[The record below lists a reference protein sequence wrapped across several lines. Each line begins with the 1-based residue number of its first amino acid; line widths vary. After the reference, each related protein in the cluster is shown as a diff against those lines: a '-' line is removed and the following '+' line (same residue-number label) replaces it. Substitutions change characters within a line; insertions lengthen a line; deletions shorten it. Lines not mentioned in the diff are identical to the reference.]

1 MKMSSFRSIDE
12 LIRMLSRE
20 KVLLKDMFQNRKSL
34 SYSYD
39 AAKELVDYKLER
51 IGFLIEHR
59 VLHDSGE
66 FLEMEDVYLR
76 FFEEVLDVNEDI
88 SVAGV
93 KESIDALDAAIEYYL
108 AENSLQRKSVY
119 LKDVKRILRNI
130 ALNTFRSVIDLK
142 RKIDSTYKN
151 EPNYKIKKL
160 KLQKLD
166 EKRLAVSELI
176 RQTENYLDNKRQ
188 GFFSLA
194 MDVGLRKVVADVR
207 LQLIEAY
214 HNLMELDRQI
224 IEYLNLIDYHNRL
237 VEKLRRVKYL
247 RDQLVLES
255 VTDIRQLLSDTNP
268 LWMENRPKYTLKLSL
283 EMLRNCDEG
292 LQALQ
297 NLALRMKKGVALRKR
312 NAEAISEDYLKQK
325 SKISDGINILELK
338 NAFLASGVDLYS
350 FIRNYNYK
358 NTGTD
363 IVPDLEQR
371 LVLFC
376 QIASQYLDELTI
388 SNEYRLDANI
398 EYPLVYPV

>member
-1 MKMSSFRSIDE
+1 MATFRSIEE

-39 AAKELVDYKLER
+39 AAKELVDYKMER
-51 IGFLIEHR
+51 IGFLIEHG

-76 FFEEVLDVNEDI
+76 FFEDVLDVNEDI

-93 KESIDALDAAIEYYL
+93 KESIDALESAIEYYL
-108 AENSLQRKSVY
+108 AETSLQRKTVY

-130 ALNTFRSVIDLK
+130 ALNTFRNVIDLK
-142 RKIDSTYKN
+142 RNIDSTYKN
-151 EPNYKIKKL
+151 EPNYRIKKL

-176 RQTENYLDNKRQ
+176 RQTENFLDNRRQ
-188 GFFSLA
+188 GFFSVA
-194 MDVGLRKVVADVR
+194 MDVGLRRVVSDVR
-207 LQLIEAY
+207 QQLVEAY

-255 VTDIRQLLSDTNP
+255 VTDIRKLLSDTNP

-283 EMLRNCDEG
+283 EMLRNNDEG
-292 LQALQ
+292 LQALRS
-297 NLALRMKKGVALRKR
+297 LSLRMKKGVTIRKR
-312 NAEAISEDYLKQK
+312 NAEAISPDYLRPK
-325 SKISDGINILELK
+325 SKIADGINILELK

-350 FIRNYNYK
+350 FIRDYSYRNAGN
-358 NTGTD
+358 D
-363 IVPDLEQR
+363 IVPDLEQK

-376 QIASQYLDELTI
+376 QIASQYLDELKI
-388 SNEYRLDANI
+388 SDEYILDGDI
-398 EYPLVYPV
+398 EYPLVYPI

>member
-1 MKMSSFRSIDE
+1 
-12 LIRMLSRE
+12 MLSRE

-39 AAKELVDYKLER
+39 AARELVDYKMER
-51 IGFLIEHR
+51 IGFLIEHG

-76 FFEEVLDVNEDI
+76 FFEDVLDVNEDI

-93 KESIDALDAAIEYYL
+93 KESIDALESAIEYYL
-108 AENSLQRKSVY
+108 AETSLQRKTVY

-130 ALNTFRSVIDLK
+130 ALNTFRNVIDLK
-142 RKIDSTYKN
+142 RNIDSTYKN
-151 EPNYKIKKL
+151 EPNYRIKKL

-176 RQTENYLDNKRQ
+176 RQTENFLDNRRQ
-188 GFFSLA
+188 GFFSVA
-194 MDVGLRKVVADVR
+194 MDVGLRRVVSDVR
-207 LQLIEAY
+207 QQLVEAY

-255 VTDIRQLLSDTNP
+255 VTDIRKLLSDTNP

-283 EMLRNCDEG
+283 EMLRNNDEG
-292 LQALQ
+292 LQALRS
-297 NLALRMKKGVALRKR
+297 LSLRMKKVVTIRKR
-312 NAEAISEDYLKQK
+312 NADAISPDYLRPK
-325 SKISDGINILELK
+325 SKIADGINILELK

-350 FIRNYNYK
+350 FIRDYNYR
-358 NTGTD
+358 NAGAD
-363 IVPDLEQR
+363 IVPDLEQK

-376 QIASQYLDELTI
+376 QIASQYLDELKI
-388 SNEYRLDANI
+388 RDEYRLDGEI
-398 EYPLVYPV
+398 EYPLVYPI

>member
-1 MKMSSFRSIDE
+1 M
-12 LIRMLSRE
+12 
-20 KVLLKDMFQNRKSL
+20 
-34 SYSYD
+34 
-39 AAKELVDYKLER
+39 ER

-142 RKIDSTYKN
+142 RNIDSTYKN

-176 RQTENYLDNKRQ
+176 RQTENYLDNNRQ

-237 VEKLRRVKYL
+237 LEKLRRVKYL

-297 NLALRMKKGVALRKR
+297 SLALRMKKGVSLRKR

-325 SKISDGINILELK
+325 SKIADGINILELK

-350 FIRNYNYK
+350 FIRDYNYK

-376 QIASQYLDELTI
+376 QIASQYLDELSI
-388 SNEYRLDANI
+388 SNEYRLDADI

>member
-1 MKMSSFRSIDE
+1 
-12 LIRMLSRE
+12 MLSRE

-39 AAKELVDYKLER
+39 AARELVDYKMER
-51 IGFLIEHR
+51 IGFLIEHG

-76 FFEEVLDVNEDI
+76 FFEDVLDVNEDI

-93 KESIDALDAAIEYYL
+93 KESIDALESAIEYYL
-108 AENSLQRKSVY
+108 AETSLQRKTVY

-130 ALNTFRSVIDLK
+130 ALNTFRNVIDLK
-142 RKIDSTYKN
+142 RNIDSTYKN
-151 EPNYKIKKL
+151 EPNYRIKKL

-176 RQTENYLDNKRQ
+176 RQTENFLDNRRQ
-188 GFFSLA
+188 GFFSVA
-194 MDVGLRKVVADVR
+194 MDVGLRRVVSDVR
-207 LQLIEAY
+207 QQLVEAY

-255 VTDIRQLLSDTNP
+255 VTDIRKLLSDTNP

-283 EMLRNCDEG
+283 EMLRNNDEG
-292 LQALQ
+292 LQALRS
-297 NLALRMKKGVALRKR
+297 LSLRMKKGVTIRKR
-312 NAEAISEDYLKQK
+312 NAEAISPDYLRPK
-325 SKISDGINILELK
+325 SKIADGINILELK

-350 FIRNYNYK
+350 FIRDYNYR
-358 NTGTD
+358 NAGSD
-363 IVPDLEQR
+363 IVPDLEQK

-376 QIASQYLDELTI
+376 QIASQYLDELKI
-388 SNEYRLDANI
+388 SDEYRLDGEI
-398 EYPLVYPV
+398 EYPLVYPI

>member
-1 MKMSSFRSIDE
+1 
-12 LIRMLSRE
+12 MLSRE

-39 AAKELVDYKLER
+39 AAKELVDYKMER
-51 IGFLIEHR
+51 IGFLIEHG

-76 FFEEVLDVNEDI
+76 FFEDVLDVNEDI

-93 KESIDALDAAIEYYL
+93 TESIDALDSAIEYYL
-108 AENSLQRKSVY
+108 AETSVQRKTVY

-130 ALNTFRSVIDLK
+130 ALNTFRNVIDLK

-151 EPNYKIKKL
+151 EPNYWIKKL

-166 EKRLAVSELI
+166 KKRLAVSELI
-176 RQTENYLDNKRQ
+176 RQTENFLDNRRQ
-188 GFFSLA
+188 GFFSVA
-194 MDVGLRKVVADVR
+194 MDVGLRRVVSDVR
-207 LQLIEAY
+207 QQLVEAY

-255 VTDIRQLLSDTNP
+255 VTDIRKLLSETNP

-283 EMLRNCDEG
+283 EMLRNNDEG
-292 LQALQ
+292 LQALRS
-297 NLALRMKKGVALRKR
+297 LSLRMKNGVTIRKR
-312 NAEAISEDYLKQK
+312 NAEAISPDYLRPK
-325 SKISDGINILELK
+325 SKIADGINILELK

-350 FIRNYNYK
+350 FIRDYNYR
-358 NTGTD
+358 NAGSD
-363 IVPDLEQR
+363 IVPDLEQK

-376 QIASQYLDELTI
+376 QIASQYLDELKI
-388 SNEYRLDANI
+388 SDEYILDGDI
-398 EYPLVYPV
+398 EYPLVYPI

>member
-1 MKMSSFRSIDE
+1 
-12 LIRMLSRE
+12 MLSRE

-39 AAKELVDYKLER
+39 AARELVDYKMER
-51 IGFLIEHR
+51 IGFLIEHG

-76 FFEEVLDVNEDI
+76 FFEDVLDVNEDI

-93 KESIDALDAAIEYYL
+93 KESIDALESAIEYYL
-108 AENSLQRKSVY
+108 AETSLQRKTVY

-130 ALNTFRSVIDLK
+130 ALNTFRNVIDLK
-142 RKIDSTYKN
+142 RNIDSTYKN
-151 EPNYKIKKL
+151 EPNYRIKKL

-176 RQTENYLDNKRQ
+176 RQTENFLDNRRQ
-188 GFFSLA
+188 GFFSVA
-194 MDVGLRKVVADVR
+194 MDVGLRRVVSDVR
-207 LQLIEAY
+207 QQLVEAY
-214 HNLMELDRQI
+214 HNLMELDCQI

-255 VTDIRQLLSDTNP
+255 VTDIRKLLSDTNP

-283 EMLRNCDEG
+283 EMLRNNDEG
-292 LQALQ
+292 LQALRS
-297 NLALRMKKGVALRKR
+297 LSLRMKKGVTIRKR
-312 NAEAISEDYLKQK
+312 NAEAISPDYLRPK
-325 SKISDGINILELK
+325 SKIADGINILELK

-350 FIRNYNYK
+350 FIRDYSYRNAGN
-358 NTGTD
+358 D
-363 IVPDLEQR
+363 IVPDLEQK

-376 QIASQYLDELTI
+376 QIASQYLDELKI
-388 SNEYRLDANI
+388 SDEYILDGDI
-398 EYPLVYPV
+398 EYPLVYPI

>member
-1 MKMSSFRSIDE
+1 
-12 LIRMLSRE
+12 MLSRE

-39 AAKELVDYKLER
+39 AARELVDYKMER
-51 IGFLIEHR
+51 IGFLIEHG

-76 FFEEVLDVNEDI
+76 FFEDVLDVNEDI

-93 KESIDALDAAIEYYL
+93 KESIDALESAIEYYL
-108 AENSLQRKSVY
+108 AETSLQRKTVY

-130 ALNTFRSVIDLK
+130 ALNTFRNVIDLK
-142 RKIDSTYKN
+142 RNIDSTYKN
-151 EPNYKIKKL
+151 EPNYRIKKL

-176 RQTENYLDNKRQ
+176 RQTENFLDNRRQ
-188 GFFSLA
+188 GFFSVA
-194 MDVGLRKVVADVR
+194 MDVGLRRVVSDVR
-207 LQLIEAY
+207 QQLVEAY

-255 VTDIRQLLSDTNP
+255 VTDIRKLLSDTNP

-283 EMLRNCDEG
+283 EMLRNNDEG
-292 LQALQ
+292 LQALRS
-297 NLALRMKKGVALRKR
+297 LSLRMKKGVTIRKR
-312 NAEAISEDYLKQK
+312 NADAISPDYLRPK
-325 SKISDGINILELK
+325 SKIADGINILELK

-350 FIRNYNYK
+350 FIRDYNYR
-358 NTGTD
+358 NAGTD
-363 IVPDLEQR
+363 IVPDLEQK

-376 QIASQYLDELTI
+376 QIASQYLDELKI
-388 SNEYRLDANI
+388 RDEYRLDGEI
-398 EYPLVYPV
+398 EYPLVYPI

>member
-1 MKMSSFRSIDE
+1 MATFRSIEE

-39 AAKELVDYKLER
+39 AARELVDYKMER
-51 IGFLIEHR
+51 IGFLIEHG

-76 FFEEVLDVNEDI
+76 FFEDVLDVNEDI

-93 KESIDALDAAIEYYL
+93 KESIDALESAIEYYL
-108 AENSLQRKSVY
+108 AETSLQRKTVY

-130 ALNTFRSVIDLK
+130 ALNTFRNVIDLK
-142 RKIDSTYKN
+142 RNIDSTYKN
-151 EPNYKIKKL
+151 EPNYRIKKL

-176 RQTENYLDNKRQ
+176 RQTENFLDNRRQ
-188 GFFSLA
+188 GFFSVA
-194 MDVGLRKVVADVR
+194 MDVGLRRVVSDVR
-207 LQLIEAY
+207 QQLVEAY

-255 VTDIRQLLSDTNP
+255 VTDIRKLLSDTNP

-283 EMLRNCDEG
+283 EMLRNNDEG
-292 LQALQ
+292 LQALRS
-297 NLALRMKKGVALRKR
+297 LSLRMKKGVTIRKR
-312 NAEAISEDYLKQK
+312 NAEAISPDYLRPK
-325 SKISDGINILELK
+325 SKIADGINILELK

-350 FIRNYNYK
+350 FIRDYSYRNAGN
-358 NTGTD
+358 D
-363 IVPDLEQR
+363 IVPDLEQK

-376 QIASQYLDELTI
+376 QIASQYLDELKI
-388 SNEYRLDANI
+388 SDEYILDGDI
-398 EYPLVYPV
+398 EYPLVYPI

>member
-1 MKMSSFRSIDE
+1 
-12 LIRMLSRE
+12 MLSRE

-39 AAKELVDYKLER
+39 AARELVDYKMER
-51 IGFLIEHR
+51 IGFLIEHG

-76 FFEEVLDVNEDI
+76 FFEDVLDVNEDI

-93 KESIDALDAAIEYYL
+93 KESIDALESAIEYYL
-108 AENSLQRKSVY
+108 AETSLQRKTVY

-130 ALNTFRSVIDLK
+130 ALNTFRNVIDLK
-142 RKIDSTYKN
+142 RNIDSTYKN
-151 EPNYKIKKL
+151 EPNYWIKKL

-176 RQTENYLDNKRQ
+176 RQTENFLDNRRQ
-188 GFFSLA
+188 GFFSVA
-194 MDVGLRKVVADVR
+194 MDVGLRRVVSDVR
-207 LQLIEAY
+207 QQLVEAY

-255 VTDIRQLLSDTNP
+255 VTDIRKLLSETNP

-283 EMLRNCDEG
+283 EMLRNNDEG
-292 LQALQ
+292 LQALRS
-297 NLALRMKKGVALRKR
+297 LSLRMKKGVTIRKR
-312 NAEAISEDYLKQK
+312 NAEAISPDYLRPK
-325 SKISDGINILELK
+325 SKIADGINILELK

-350 FIRNYNYK
+350 FIRDYNYR
-358 NTGTD
+358 NAGTD
-363 IVPDLEQR
+363 IVPDLEQK

-376 QIASQYLDELTI
+376 QIASQYLDELKI
-388 SNEYRLDANI
+388 RDEYRLDGEI
-398 EYPLVYPV
+398 EYPLVYPI

>member
-1 MKMSSFRSIDE
+1 MATFRSIEE

-39 AAKELVDYKLER
+39 AARELVDYKMER
-51 IGFLIEHR
+51 IGFLIEHG

-76 FFEEVLDVNEDI
+76 FFEDVLDVNEDI

-93 KESIDALDAAIEYYL
+93 KESIDALESAIEYYL
-108 AENSLQRKSVY
+108 AETSLQRKTVY

-130 ALNTFRSVIDLK
+130 ALNTFRNVIDLK
-142 RKIDSTYKN
+142 RNIDSTYKN
-151 EPNYKIKKL
+151 EPNYRIKKL

-176 RQTENYLDNKRQ
+176 RQTENFLDNRRQ
-188 GFFSLA
+188 GFFSVA
-194 MDVGLRKVVADVR
+194 MDVGLRRVVSDVR
-207 LQLIEAY
+207 QQLVEAY

-255 VTDIRQLLSDTNP
+255 VTDIRKLLSDTNP

-283 EMLRNCDEG
+283 EMLRNNDEG
-292 LQALQ
+292 LQALRS
-297 NLALRMKKGVALRKR
+297 LSLRMKKGVTIRKR
-312 NAEAISEDYLKQK
+312 NADAISPDYLRPK
-325 SKISDGINILELK
+325 SKIADGINILELK

-350 FIRNYNYK
+350 FIRDYSYRNAGN
-358 NTGTD
+358 D
-363 IVPDLEQR
+363 IVPDLEQK

-376 QIASQYLDELTI
+376 QIASQYLDELKI
-388 SNEYRLDANI
+388 SDEYILDGDI
-398 EYPLVYPV
+398 EYPLVYQI

>member
-1 MKMSSFRSIDE
+1 
-12 LIRMLSRE
+12 MLSRE

-39 AAKELVDYKLER
+39 AARELVDYKMER
-51 IGFLIEHR
+51 IGFLIEHG

-76 FFEEVLDVNEDI
+76 FFEDVLDVNEDI

-93 KESIDALDAAIEYYL
+93 KESIDALESAIEYYL
-108 AENSLQRKSVY
+108 AETSLQRKTVY

-130 ALNTFRSVIDLK
+130 ALNTFRNVIDLK
-142 RKIDSTYKN
+142 RNIDSTYKN
-151 EPNYKIKKL
+151 EPNYRIKKL

-176 RQTENYLDNKRQ
+176 RQTENFLDNRRQ
-188 GFFSLA
+188 GFFSVA
-194 MDVGLRKVVADVR
+194 MDVGLRRVVSDVR
-207 LQLIEAY
+207 QQLVEAY

-255 VTDIRQLLSDTNP
+255 VTDIRKLLSDTNP

-283 EMLRNCDEG
+283 EMLRNNDEG
-292 LQALQ
+292 LQALRS
-297 NLALRMKKGVALRKR
+297 LSLRMKKGVTIRKR
-312 NAEAISEDYLKQK
+312 NAEAISPDYLRPK
-325 SKISDGINILELK
+325 SKIADGINILELK

-350 FIRNYNYK
+350 FIRDYSYRNAGN
-358 NTGTD
+358 D
-363 IVPDLEQR
+363 IVPDLEQK

-376 QIASQYLDELTI
+376 QIASQYLDELKI
-388 SNEYRLDANI
+388 SDEYILDGDI
-398 EYPLVYPV
+398 EYPLVYPI

>member
-1 MKMSSFRSIDE
+1 
-12 LIRMLSRE
+12 
-20 KVLLKDMFQNRKSL
+20 
-34 SYSYD
+34 
-39 AAKELVDYKLER
+39 
-51 IGFLIEHR
+51 
-59 VLHDSGE
+59 
-66 FLEMEDVYLR
+66 
-76 FFEEVLDVNEDI
+76 
-88 SVAGV
+88 
-93 KESIDALDAAIEYYL
+93 
-108 AENSLQRKSVY
+108 
-119 LKDVKRILRNI
+119 
-130 ALNTFRSVIDLK
+130 
-142 RKIDSTYKN
+142 
-151 EPNYKIKKL
+151 
-160 KLQKLD
+160 
-166 EKRLAVSELI
+166 
-176 RQTENYLDNKRQ
+176 
-188 GFFSLA
+188 

-207 LQLIEAY
+207 LQLVEAY

-237 VEKLRRVKYL
+237 LEKLRRVKYL

-297 NLALRMKKGVALRKR
+297 SLALRMKKGVSLRKR

-325 SKISDGINILELK
+325 SKIADGINILELK

-350 FIRNYNYK
+350 FIRDYNYK

-376 QIASQYLDELTI
+376 QIASQYLDELSI
-388 SNEYRLDANI
+388 SNEYRLDADI

>member
-1 MKMSSFRSIDE
+1 MATFRSIEE

-39 AAKELVDYKLER
+39 AARELVDYKMER
-51 IGFLIEHR
+51 IGFLIEHG

-76 FFEEVLDVNEDI
+76 FFEDVLDVNEDI

-93 KESIDALDAAIEYYL
+93 KESIDALESAIEYYL
-108 AENSLQRKSVY
+108 AETSLQRKTVY

-130 ALNTFRSVIDLK
+130 ALNTFRNVIDLK
-142 RKIDSTYKN
+142 RNIDSTYKN
-151 EPNYKIKKL
+151 EPNYRIKKL

-176 RQTENYLDNKRQ
+176 RQTENFLDNRRQ
-188 GFFSLA
+188 GFFSVA
-194 MDVGLRKVVADVR
+194 MDVGLRRVVSDVR
-207 LQLIEAY
+207 QQLVEAY

-255 VTDIRQLLSDTNP
+255 VTDIRKLLSDTNP

-283 EMLRNCDEG
+283 EMLRNNDEG
-292 LQALQ
+292 LQALRS
-297 NLALRMKKGVALRKR
+297 LSLRMKKVVTIRKR
-312 NAEAISEDYLKQK
+312 NADAISPDYLRPK
-325 SKISDGINILELK
+325 SKIADGINILELK

-350 FIRNYNYK
+350 FIRDYNYR
-358 NTGTD
+358 NAGAD
-363 IVPDLEQR
+363 IVPDLEQK

-376 QIASQYLDELTI
+376 QIASQYLDELKI
-388 SNEYRLDANI
+388 RDEYRLDGEI
-398 EYPLVYPV
+398 EYPLVYPI

>member
-1 MKMSSFRSIDE
+1 
-12 LIRMLSRE
+12 MLSRE

-39 AAKELVDYKLER
+39 AAKELVDYKMER
-51 IGFLIEHR
+51 IGFLIEHG

-76 FFEEVLDVNEDI
+76 FFEDVLDVNEDI

-93 KESIDALDAAIEYYL
+93 TESIDALDSAIEYYL
-108 AENSLQRKSVY
+108 AETSVQRKTVY

-130 ALNTFRSVIDLK
+130 ALNTFRNVIDLK

-151 EPNYKIKKL
+151 EPNYRIKKL

-166 EKRLAVSELI
+166 KKRLAVSELI
-176 RQTENYLDNKRQ
+176 RQTENFLDNRRQ
-188 GFFSLA
+188 GFFSVA
-194 MDVGLRKVVADVR
+194 MDVGLRRVVSDVR
-207 LQLIEAY
+207 QQLVEAY

-255 VTDIRQLLSDTNP
+255 VTDIRKLLSETNP

-283 EMLRNCDEG
+283 EMLRNNDEG
-292 LQALQ
+292 LQALRS
-297 NLALRMKKGVALRKR
+297 LSLRMKNGVTIRKR
-312 NAEAISEDYLKQK
+312 NAEAISPDYLRPK
-325 SKISDGINILELK
+325 SKIADGINILELK

-350 FIRNYNYK
+350 FIRDYNYR
-358 NTGTD
+358 NAGSD
-363 IVPDLEQR
+363 IVPDLEQK

-376 QIASQYLDELTI
+376 QIASQYLDELKI
-388 SNEYRLDANI
+388 SDEYILDGDI
-398 EYPLVYPV
+398 EYPLVYPI

>member
-1 MKMSSFRSIDE
+1 
-12 LIRMLSRE
+12 MLSRE

-39 AAKELVDYKLER
+39 AAKELVDYKMER
-51 IGFLIEHR
+51 IGFLIEHG

-76 FFEEVLDVNEDI
+76 FFEDVLDVNEDI

-93 KESIDALDAAIEYYL
+93 KESIDALESAIEYYL
-108 AENSLQRKSVY
+108 AETSLQRKTVY

-130 ALNTFRSVIDLK
+130 ALNTFRNVIDLK
-142 RKIDSTYKN
+142 RNIDSTYKN
-151 EPNYKIKKL
+151 EPNYRIKKL

-176 RQTENYLDNKRQ
+176 RQTENFLDNRRQ
-188 GFFSLA
+188 GFFSVA
-194 MDVGLRKVVADVR
+194 MDVGLRRVVSDVR
-207 LQLIEAY
+207 QQLVEAY

-255 VTDIRQLLSDTNP
+255 VTDIRKLLSDTNP

-283 EMLRNCDEG
+283 EMLRNNDEG
-292 LQALQ
+292 LQALRS
-297 NLALRMKKGVALRKR
+297 LSLRMKKGVTIRKR
-312 NAEAISEDYLKQK
+312 NAEAISPDYLRPK
-325 SKISDGINILELK
+325 SKIADGINILELK

-350 FIRNYNYK
+350 FIRDYSYRNAGN
-358 NTGTD
+358 D
-363 IVPDLEQR
+363 IVPDLEQK

-376 QIASQYLDELTI
+376 QIASQYLDELKI
-388 SNEYRLDANI
+388 SDEYILDGDI
-398 EYPLVYPV
+398 EYPLVYPI

>member
-1 MKMSSFRSIDE
+1 
-12 LIRMLSRE
+12 MLSRE

-39 AAKELVDYKLER
+39 AARELVDYKMER
-51 IGFLIEHR
+51 IGFLIEHG

-76 FFEEVLDVNEDI
+76 FFEDVLDVNEDI

-93 KESIDALDAAIEYYL
+93 KESIDALESAIEYYL
-108 AENSLQRKSVY
+108 AETSLQRKTVY

-130 ALNTFRSVIDLK
+130 ALNTFRNVIDLK
-142 RKIDSTYKN
+142 RNIDSTYKN
-151 EPNYKIKKL
+151 EPNYRIKKL

-176 RQTENYLDNKRQ
+176 RQTENFLDNRRQ
-188 GFFSLA
+188 GFFSVA
-194 MDVGLRKVVADVR
+194 MDVGLRRVVSDVR
-207 LQLIEAY
+207 QQLVEAY

-255 VTDIRQLLSDTNP
+255 VTDIRKLLSDTNP

-283 EMLRNCDEG
+283 EMLRNNDEG
-292 LQALQ
+292 LQALRS
-297 NLALRMKKGVALRKR
+297 LSLRMKKGVTIRKR
-312 NAEAISEDYLKQK
+312 NAEAISPDYLRPK
-325 SKISDGINILELK
+325 SKIADGINILELK

-350 FIRNYNYK
+350 FIRDYNYR
-358 NTGTD
+358 NAGAD
-363 IVPDLEQR
+363 IVPDLEQK

-376 QIASQYLDELTI
+376 QIASQYLDELKI
-388 SNEYRLDANI
+388 RDEYRLDGEI
-398 EYPLVYPV
+398 EYPLVYPI

>member
-1 MKMSSFRSIDE
+1 MATFRSIEE

-39 AAKELVDYKLER
+39 AARELVDYKMER
-51 IGFLIEHR
+51 IGFLIEHG

-76 FFEEVLDVNEDI
+76 FFEDVLDVNEDI

-93 KESIDALDAAIEYYL
+93 KESIDALESAIEYYL
-108 AENSLQRKSVY
+108 AETSLQRKTVY

-130 ALNTFRSVIDLK
+130 ALNTFRNVIDLK
-142 RKIDSTYKN
+142 RNIDSTYKN
-151 EPNYKIKKL
+151 EPNYRIKKL

-176 RQTENYLDNKRQ
+176 RQTENFLDNRRQ
-188 GFFSLA
+188 GFFSVA
-194 MDVGLRKVVADVR
+194 MDVGLRRVVSDVR
-207 LQLIEAY
+207 QQLVEAY

-255 VTDIRQLLSDTNP
+255 VTDIRKLLSETNP

-283 EMLRNCDEG
+283 EMLRNNDEG
-292 LQALQ
+292 LQALRS
-297 NLALRMKKGVALRKR
+297 LSLRMKKGVTIRKR
-312 NAEAISEDYLKQK
+312 NAEAISPDYLRPK
-325 SKISDGINILELK
+325 SKIADGINILELK

-350 FIRNYNYK
+350 FIRDYNYR
-358 NTGTD
+358 NAGTD
-363 IVPDLEQR
+363 IVPDLEQK

-376 QIASQYLDELTI
+376 QIASQYLDELKI
-388 SNEYRLDANI
+388 RDEYRLDGEI
-398 EYPLVYPV
+398 EYPLVYPI

>member
-1 MKMSSFRSIDE
+1 
-12 LIRMLSRE
+12 MLSRE

-39 AAKELVDYKLER
+39 TAKELVDYKLER
-51 IGFLIEHR
+51 IGFLIEHG

-76 FFEEVLDVNEDI
+76 FFEDVLDVNEDI

-93 KESIDALDAAIEYYL
+93 KECIDALESTIEYYL
-108 AENSLQRKSVY
+108 AETSNQRKSVY

-130 ALNTFRSVIDLK
+130 ALNTFRNVIDLK
-142 RKIDSTYKN
+142 RNIDSTYKN
-151 EPNYKIKKL
+151 EPNYRIKKL

-176 RQTENYLDNKRQ
+176 KQTENFLDNRKQ
-188 GFFSLA
+188 GFFGVA

-207 LQLIEAY
+207 QQLVEAY

-255 VTDIRQLLSDTNP
+255 VTDIRHLLNENNP

-283 EMLRNCDEG
+283 EMLRNRDEG
-292 LQALQ
+292 L
-297 NLALRMKKGVALRKR
+297 LALRSLSRRMKKGITLKNR
-312 NAEAISEDYLKQK
+312 NAEAIPPDYLRPN
-325 SKISDGINILELK
+325 SKIADGINTLELK

-350 FIRNYNYK
+350 FIKDYNYR
-358 NTGTD
+358 NTGSD
-363 IVPDLEQR
+363 IVPDLEQK

-376 QIASQYLDELTI
+376 QIASQYMDELNI
-388 SNEYRLDANI
+388 SNEYRADADI
-398 EYPLVYPV
+398 EYPLVYPI

>member
-1 MKMSSFRSIDE
+1 
-12 LIRMLSRE
+12 MLSRE

-39 AAKELVDYKLER
+39 AARELVDYKMER
-51 IGFLIEHR
+51 IGFLIEHG

-76 FFEEVLDVNEDI
+76 FFEDVLDVNEDI

-93 KESIDALDAAIEYYL
+93 KESIDALESAIEYYL
-108 AENSLQRKSVY
+108 AETSLQRKTVY

-130 ALNTFRSVIDLK
+130 ALNTFRNVIDLK
-142 RKIDSTYKN
+142 RNIDSTYKN
-151 EPNYKIKKL
+151 EPNYRIKKL

-176 RQTENYLDNKRQ
+176 RQTENFLDNRRQ
-188 GFFSLA
+188 GFFSVA
-194 MDVGLRKVVADVR
+194 MDVGLRRVVSDVR
-207 LQLIEAY
+207 QQLVEAY

-255 VTDIRQLLSDTNP
+255 VTDIRKLLSETNP

-283 EMLRNCDEG
+283 EMLRNNDEG
-292 LQALQ
+292 LQALRS
-297 NLALRMKKGVALRKR
+297 LSLRMKKGVTIRKR
-312 NAEAISEDYLKQK
+312 NAEAISPDYLRPK
-325 SKISDGINILELK
+325 SKIADGINILELK

-350 FIRNYNYK
+350 FIRDYNYR
-358 NTGTD
+358 NAGTD
-363 IVPDLEQR
+363 IVPDLEQK

-376 QIASQYLDELTI
+376 QIASQYLDELKI
-388 SNEYRLDANI
+388 RDEYRLDGEI
-398 EYPLVYPV
+398 EYPLVYPI

>member
-1 MKMSSFRSIDE
+1 MASFRSIEE

-20 KVLLKDMFQNRKSL
+20 KLLLKDMFQNRKSL

-39 AAKELVDYKLER
+39 TARELVDYKMDR
-51 IGFLIEHR
+51 IGFLIEHG

-93 KESIDALDAAIEYYL
+93 KESIDTLDSAIEYYQL
-108 AENSLQRKSVY
+108 ETSAQRKYVY

-130 ALNTFRSVIDLK
+130 ALSTFRNVIDLK
-142 RKIDSTYKN
+142 RNIDSTYKN
-151 EPNYKIKKL
+151 EPNYRVKKL

-166 EKRLAVSELI
+166 EKRRAVSELI

-188 GFFSLA
+188 GFFSSA
-194 MDVGLRKVVADVR
+194 MDVGLRRTVADVR

-237 VEKLRRVKYL
+237 VEKIRRVKYL

-255 VTDIRQLLSDTNP
+255 MTDVRSLLSSSNP

-283 EMLRNCDEG
+283 EMLRTSDEG
-292 LQALQ
+292 LRALQ
-297 NLALRMKKGVALRKR
+297 GLALRMKKGVTLKKR
-312 NAEAISEDYLKQK
+312 NAGAISEDYLKEQ
-325 SKISDGINILELK
+325 SKIAEGINTLELK

-350 FIRNYNYK
+350 FIRDYNYR
-358 NTGTD
+358 NSGYD
-363 IVPDLEQR
+363 IVPDREQK

-376 QIASQYLDELTI
+376 QIASQYLDELRI
-388 SNEYRLDANI
+388 SNNYCVDSDI
-398 EYPLVYPV
+398 EYPLVYPI

>member
-1 MKMSSFRSIDE
+1 MATFRSIEE

-39 AAKELVDYKLER
+39 AARELVDYKMER
-51 IGFLIEHR
+51 IGFLIEHG

-76 FFEEVLDVNEDI
+76 FFEDVLDVNEDI

-93 KESIDALDAAIEYYL
+93 KESIDALESAIEYYL
-108 AENSLQRKSVY
+108 AETSLQRKTVY

-130 ALNTFRSVIDLK
+130 ALNTFRNVIDLK
-142 RKIDSTYKN
+142 RNIDSTYKN
-151 EPNYKIKKL
+151 EPNYRIKKL

-176 RQTENYLDNKRQ
+176 RQTENFLDNRRQ
-188 GFFSLA
+188 GFFSVA
-194 MDVGLRKVVADVR
+194 MDVGLRRVVSDVR
-207 LQLIEAY
+207 QQLVEAY

-255 VTDIRQLLSDTNP
+255 VTDIRKLLSDTNP

-283 EMLRNCDEG
+283 EMLRNNDEG
-292 LQALQ
+292 LQALRS
-297 NLALRMKKGVALRKR
+297 LSLRMKKGVTIRKR
-312 NAEAISEDYLKQK
+312 NADAISPDYLRPK
-325 SKISDGINILELK
+325 SKIADGINILELK

-350 FIRNYNYK
+350 FIRDYNYR
-358 NTGTD
+358 NAGTD
-363 IVPDLEQR
+363 IVPDLEQK

-376 QIASQYLDELTI
+376 QIASQYLDELKI
-388 SNEYRLDANI
+388 RDEYRLDGEI
-398 EYPLVYPV
+398 EYPLVYPI

>member
-1 MKMSSFRSIDE
+1 
-12 LIRMLSRE
+12 MLSRE

-39 AAKELVDYKLER
+39 AARELVDYKMER
-51 IGFLIEHR
+51 IGFLIEHG

-76 FFEEVLDVNEDI
+76 FFEDVLDVNEDI

-93 KESIDALDAAIEYYL
+93 KESIDALESAIEYYL
-108 AENSLQRKSVY
+108 AETSLQRKTVY

-130 ALNTFRSVIDLK
+130 ALNTFRNVIDLK
-142 RKIDSTYKN
+142 RNIDSTYKN
-151 EPNYKIKKL
+151 EPNYWIKKL

-176 RQTENYLDNKRQ
+176 RQTENFLDNRRQ
-188 GFFSLA
+188 GFFSVA
-194 MDVGLRKVVADVR
+194 MDVGLRRVVSDVR
-207 LQLIEAY
+207 QQLVEAY

-255 VTDIRQLLSDTNP
+255 VTDIRKLLSDTNP

-283 EMLRNCDEG
+283 EMLRNNDEG
-292 LQALQ
+292 LQALRS
-297 NLALRMKKGVALRKR
+297 LSLRMKKGVTIRKR
-312 NAEAISEDYLKQK
+312 NADAISPDYLRPK
-325 SKISDGINILELK
+325 SKIADGINILELK

-350 FIRNYNYK
+350 FIRDYNYR
-358 NTGTD
+358 NAGTD
-363 IVPDLEQR
+363 IVPDLEQK

-376 QIASQYLDELTI
+376 QIASQYLDELKI
-388 SNEYRLDANI
+388 RDEYRLDGEI
-398 EYPLVYPV
+398 EYPLVYPI

>member
-1 MKMSSFRSIDE
+1 
-12 LIRMLSRE
+12 MLSRE

-39 AAKELVDYKLER
+39 AARELVDYKMER
-51 IGFLIEHR
+51 IGFLIEHG

-76 FFEEVLDVNEDI
+76 FFEDVLDVNEDI

-93 KESIDALDAAIEYYL
+93 KESIDALESAIEYYL
-108 AENSLQRKSVY
+108 AETSLQRKTVY

-130 ALNTFRSVIDLK
+130 ALNTFRNVIDLK
-142 RKIDSTYKN
+142 RNIDSTYKN
-151 EPNYKIKKL
+151 EPNYRIKKL

-176 RQTENYLDNKRQ
+176 RQTENFLDNRRQ
-188 GFFSLA
+188 GFFSVA
-194 MDVGLRKVVADVR
+194 MDVGLRRVVSDVR
-207 LQLIEAY
+207 QQLVEAY

-255 VTDIRQLLSDTNP
+255 VTDIRKLLSDTNP

-283 EMLRNCDEG
+283 EMLRNNDEG
-292 LQALQ
+292 LQALRS
-297 NLALRMKKGVALRKR
+297 LSLRMKKGVTIRKR
-312 NAEAISEDYLKQK
+312 NADAISPDYLRPK
-325 SKISDGINILELK
+325 SKIADGINILELK

-350 FIRNYNYK
+350 FIRDYNYR
-358 NTGTD
+358 NAGAD
-363 IVPDLEQR
+363 IVPDLEQK

-376 QIASQYLDELTI
+376 QIASQYLDELKI
-388 SNEYRLDANI
+388 RDEYRLDGEI
-398 EYPLVYPV
+398 EYPLVYPI

>member
-1 MKMSSFRSIDE
+1 MATFRSIEE

-39 AAKELVDYKLER
+39 AARELVDYKMER
-51 IGFLIEHR
+51 IGFLIEHG

-76 FFEEVLDVNEDI
+76 FFEDVLDVNEDI

-93 KESIDALDAAIEYYL
+93 KESIDALESAIEYYL
-108 AENSLQRKSVY
+108 AETSLQRKTVY

-130 ALNTFRSVIDLK
+130 ALNTFRNVIDLK
-142 RKIDSTYKN
+142 RNIDSTYKN
-151 EPNYKIKKL
+151 EPNYWIKKL

-176 RQTENYLDNKRQ
+176 RQTENFLDNRRQ
-188 GFFSLA
+188 GFFSVA
-194 MDVGLRKVVADVR
+194 MDVGLRRVVSDVR
-207 LQLIEAY
+207 QQLVEAY

-255 VTDIRQLLSDTNP
+255 VTDIRKLLSETNP

-283 EMLRNCDEG
+283 EMLRNNDEG
-292 LQALQ
+292 LQALRS
-297 NLALRMKKGVALRKR
+297 LSLRMKKGVTIRKR
-312 NAEAISEDYLKQK
+312 NAEAISPDYLRPK
-325 SKISDGINILELK
+325 SKIADGINILELK

-350 FIRNYNYK
+350 FIRDYNYR
-358 NTGTD
+358 NAGTD
-363 IVPDLEQR
+363 IVPDLEQK

-376 QIASQYLDELTI
+376 QIASQYLDELKI
-388 SNEYRLDANI
+388 RDEYRLDGEI
-398 EYPLVYPV
+398 EYPLVYPI

>member
-1 MKMSSFRSIDE
+1 MATFRSIEE

-39 AAKELVDYKLER
+39 AARELVDYKMER
-51 IGFLIEHR
+51 IGFLIEHG

-76 FFEEVLDVNEDI
+76 FFEDVLDVNEDI

-93 KESIDALDAAIEYYL
+93 KESIDALESAIEYYL
-108 AENSLQRKSVY
+108 AETSLQRKTVY

-130 ALNTFRSVIDLK
+130 ALNTFRNVIDLK
-142 RKIDSTYKN
+142 RNIDSTYKN
-151 EPNYKIKKL
+151 EPNYRIKKL

-176 RQTENYLDNKRQ
+176 RQTENFLDNRRQ
-188 GFFSLA
+188 GFFSVA
-194 MDVGLRKVVADVR
+194 MDVGLRRVVSDVR
-207 LQLIEAY
+207 QQLVEAY

-255 VTDIRQLLSDTNP
+255 VTDIRKLLSDTNP

-283 EMLRNCDEG
+283 EMLRNNDEG
-292 LQALQ
+292 LQALRS
-297 NLALRMKKGVALRKR
+297 LSLRMKKGVTIRKR
-312 NAEAISEDYLKQK
+312 NADAISPDYLRPK
-325 SKISDGINILELK
+325 SKIADGINILELK

-350 FIRNYNYK
+350 FIRDYNYR
-358 NTGTD
+358 NAGAD
-363 IVPDLEQR
+363 IVPDLEQK

-376 QIASQYLDELTI
+376 QIASQYLDELKI
-388 SNEYRLDANI
+388 RDEYRLDGEI
-398 EYPLVYPV
+398 EYPLVYPI

>member
-1 MKMSSFRSIDE
+1 MATFRSIEE

-39 AAKELVDYKLER
+39 AAKELVDYKMER
-51 IGFLIEHR
+51 IGFLIEHG

-76 FFEEVLDVNEDI
+76 FFEDVLDVNEDI

-93 KESIDALDAAIEYYL
+93 TESIDALDSAIEYYL
-108 AENSLQRKSVY
+108 AETSVQRKTVY

-130 ALNTFRSVIDLK
+130 ALNTFRNVIDLK

-151 EPNYKIKKL
+151 EPNYRIKKL

-166 EKRLAVSELI
+166 KKRLAVSELI
-176 RQTENYLDNKRQ
+176 RQTENFLDNRRQ
-188 GFFSLA
+188 GFFSVA
-194 MDVGLRKVVADVR
+194 MDVGLRRVVSDVR
-207 LQLIEAY
+207 QQLVEAY

-255 VTDIRQLLSDTNP
+255 VTDIRKLLSETNP

-283 EMLRNCDEG
+283 EMLRNNDEG
-292 LQALQ
+292 LQALRS
-297 NLALRMKKGVALRKR
+297 LSLRMKNGVTIRKR
-312 NAEAISEDYLKQK
+312 NAEAISPDYLRPK
-325 SKISDGINILELK
+325 SKIADGINILELK

-350 FIRNYNYK
+350 FIRDYNYR
-358 NTGTD
+358 NAGSD
-363 IVPDLEQR
+363 IVPDLEQK

-376 QIASQYLDELTI
+376 QIASQYLDELKI
-388 SNEYRLDANI
+388 SDEYILDGDI
-398 EYPLVYPV
+398 EYPLVYPI